1 MPNRR
6 HQIFVRGGDHRGLL
20 VGSII
25 LILVLVVVASG
36 LFYILANRNLEQAT
50 YRAHFETL
58 RNTMQLLLP
67 WLLIVN
73 IIALIIVIILA
84 LFFTHKIAGPAYH
97 LIVDLKKVK
106 DGDLTVRT
114 AFRKGD
120 RLKEVASAMS
130 ETTENLRLIVADIKN
145 DVANISEVCGDEK
158 TVKEKLENLNR
169 TLGKLKT

>member
-6 HQIFVRGGDHRGLL
+6 RQIFVKGGDHRGLL
-20 VGSII
+20 VGAII

-73 IIALIIVIILA
+73 IVALIVVIILA
-84 LFFTHKIAGPAYH
+84 LFFTHKIAGPVYH
-97 LIVDLKKVK
+97 LIVDLKKLK
-106 DGDLTVRT
+106 NGDLTVQT
-114 AFRKGD
+114 VFRKGD
-120 RLKEVASAMS
+120 RFKEVASAMS

-145 DVANISEVCGDEK
+145 DVAKISEVTGDEK
-158 TVKEKLENLNR
+158 SVREKLENLNR